1 MSIGGVTLLALAHA
15 GGNAGSF
22 LPLAGF
28 LRGDIRMEA
37 LDLPGHGR
45 RIAQPLLRSI
55 PDLARDLLES
65 LGPRL
70 ERPYAIF
77 GHSMGA
83 LVGHALCQAA
93 AQAARPLPCHL
104 FVSGCSAPGHSG
116 LSPDLPD
123 RPAEQFWAEISG
135 FGGLPQEVMAEP
147 AILELFE
154 PILRADL
161 RAVADYR
168 PRALLPLALPIT
180 VFSGDRDNL
189 TQDSLEA
196 WRDCSSLPVA
206 RHFFPGD
213 HFFIFKN
220 FPAVAAVINRL

>member
-1 MSIGGVTLLALAHA
+1 MSSGGVTLLALAHA

-22 LPLAGF
+22 LPLARF
-28 LRGDIRMEA
+28 LRSDIRLEV

-45 RIAQPLLRSI
+45 RIAQPLRRSI
-55 PDLARDLLES
+55 PDLAQDLLES
-65 LGPRL
+65 LWPRL
-70 ERPYAIF
+70 KEPYAIF

-83 LVGHALCQAA
+83 LVGYALCLAV
-93 AQAARPLPCHL
+93 AQAGRPLPCHL

-123 RPAEQFWAEISG
+123 RPADQFWAEIRG
-135 FGGLPQEVMAEP
+135 FGGLPQEVMDEP

-168 PRALLPLALPIT
+168 PCGLVPLPLPIT
-180 VFSGDRDNL
+180 VICGDQDNL

-196 WRDCSSLPVA
+196 WRECSSLPVA
-206 RHFFPGD
+206 RHRFPGN
-213 HFFIFKN
+213 HFFIFQN
-220 FPAVAAVINRL
+220 FPAVSAVINRL